1 MSWLERIRPKIR
13 ALVSSSTTREVPEN
27 LWVKC
32 PACGQMIFHRELAA
46 NLHVCTHCGHHMR
59 IAAKERMA
67 NLFDGGTFNTIEPP
81 KVAADPLRF
90 RDSKRYSDR
99 LKEAQGKEGRVPGQD
114 AIVVAHGTIG
124 EMPAVVACFDFGFM
138 GGSMGAGV
146 GEGIVAAAKL
156 AVLQQAALIIVPSS
170 GGARMQEG
178 IISLMQMPRTVI
190 AIDQV
195 KEAGLPYVV
204 LLTNPTT
211 GGVTASF
218 AMLGDLHIAEPGA
231 MIGFAGKRVIEET
244 IREKLPSEFQSA
256 EYLRDHGMVDM
267 VVPRKELRDT
277 LIRLLGHLMRPNPPA
292 EVIPFPAEQAPT
304 PAEPAPA
311 LPSPGR

>member
-1 MSWLERIRPKIR
+1 MNWLTNFIRPKIK
-13 ALVSSSTTREVPEN
+13 ALVRKADVPDN
-27 LWVKC
+27 LWDKC
-32 PACGQMIFHRELAA
+32 SACTKMIFHRELAA

-59 IAAKERMA
+59 IGPKERLA

-81 KVAADPLRF
+81 KVPVDPLRF

-99 LKEAQGKEGRVPGQD
+99 LKDAQSKEGRVPGQD
-114 AIVVAHGTIG
+114 AIVIAHGTIG
-124 EMPAVVACFDFGFM
+124 EMPAVVACFDFEFM
-138 GGSMGAGV
+138 GGSMGIAV

-156 AVLQQAALIIVPSS
+156 AVLQQAALIVVPSS

-178 IISLMQMPRTVI
+178 ILSLMQMPRSVI

-204 LLTNPTT
+204 LMTNPTT
-211 GGVTASF
+211 GGVSASF
-218 AMLGDLHIAEPGA
+218 AMLGDIHIAEPGA

-256 EYLRDHGMVDM
+256 EYLLEHGMVDL
-267 VVPRKELRDT
+267 VVARKDLRDT

-292 EVIPFPAEQAPT
+292 EVIPFPAEQAAPP
-304 PAEPAPA
+304 PAEPQPSLPAPA
-311 LPSPGR
+311 R